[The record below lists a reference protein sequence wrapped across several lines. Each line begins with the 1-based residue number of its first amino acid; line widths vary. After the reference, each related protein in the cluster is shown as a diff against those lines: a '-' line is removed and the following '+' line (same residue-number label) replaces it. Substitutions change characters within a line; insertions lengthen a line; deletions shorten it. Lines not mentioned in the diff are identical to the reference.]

1 MASISVFAAGI
12 IGFVGIIIPQIS
24 KMIFGE
30 DFRWLFISNTI
41 LGATMMIFADFL
53 TRTLIYPLQLP
64 LGLIIAFI
72 GAPVFVFFLVK
83 KGEIFND

>member
-1 MASISVFAAGI
+1 M
-12 IGFVGIIIPQIS
+12 
-24 KMIFGE
+24 
-30 DFRWLFISNTI
+30 L
-41 LGATMMIFADFL
+41 MIFADFL

-72 GAPVFVFFLVK
+72 GAPVFVFFLIK